1 MQARGL
7 MFCFLSNVPIETG
20 HIIENVQSV
29 LCYFSNNSCLVLQV
43 YWVGPLAAGLL
54 TSAFYR
60 FVFGVPPIHQ
70 LAPHETDQGIL
81 LTSVRDGGT
90 EETNMK

>member
-1 MQARGL
+1 MPHKK
-7 MFCFLSNVPIETG
+7 VPG
-20 HIIENVQSV
+20 
-29 LCYFSNNSCLVLQV
+29 YFSNNGCLLPQV

-60 FVFGVPPIHQ
+60 FVFGLPPVHHSPPQ
-70 LAPHETDQGIL
+70 ETDQGVP
-81 LTSVRDGGT
+81 LTGIRDGGGT